1 MHEEKIEPGFQ
12 VFLEDG
18 GEECGA
24 VRDVHRNELIVYI
37 ENAGD
42 FAIPV
47 EAIRAAHSEKVIL
60 DPAKLDPA
68 TLDAILRAH
77 SAEDPNAERE

>member
-1 MHEEKIEPGFQ
+1 MHEEKIEVGFQ

-24 VRDVHRNELIVYI
+24 VRVVHRDEVIVYI

-42 FAIPV
+42 FAIPFD
-47 EAIRAAHSEKVIL
+47 AIRAVHSEKVIL
-60 DPAKLDPA
+60 DRAKLDPA
-68 TLDAILRAH
+68 TLSAILHAH
-77 SAEDPNAERE
+77 SAEDPNA